1 MLVLTRKIGESIVIG
16 DSISVTVLMIQ
27 GDKVRIGVEA
37 PKDVLVNRQE
47 VQDRLRKDTG
57 TPAGVDELQRQ
68 V

>member
-27 GDKVRIGVEA
+27 GDKVRIGVDA

>member
-27 GDKVRIGVEA
+27 GDKVRIGVDA

-57 TPAGVDELQRQ
+57 TPAGVDDLQRQ